1 MGLTYEDLIEEA
13 LMSVI
18 SISGQK
24 MKMMHISII
33 YIHTG
38 WRKWLMWEEKTREDI
53 EVFVKERVSLPNKL
67 IKDGFITDIP
77 PCLTKM
83 LSFFWRIKLS

>member
-1 MGLTYEDLIEEA
+1 MGLTYEDLIEEEA

-18 SISGQK
+18 SRSGQK

-38 WRKWLMWEEKTREDI
+38 WRKWLM
-53 EVFVKERVSLPNKL
+53 
-67 IKDGFITDIP
+67 
-77 PCLTKM
+77 
-83 LSFFWRIKLS
+83 

>member
-38 WRKWLMWEEKTREDI
+38 GSGLCERKKPEKTLR
-53 EVFVKERVSLPNKL
+53 FL
-67 IKDGFITDIP
+67 
-77 PCLTKM
+77 
-83 LSFFWRIKLS
+83 